1 MARVTIDN
9 VAERAGVSIKTVSRV
24 VNGEPNVRPATRD
37 RVEQAIAALEYRP
50 NPSARSL
57 AGNRTYVLGL
67 FYDNPSAHYVMDI
80 QQGVLASCAKAGYDL
95 LIHPCR
101 HEDMATVAEI
111 ASLMRQ
117 HRMDGAILTPPLSD
131 TLPVVEAII
140 DAGTPCVRIAPAEY
154 KPLCPFVE
162 TNDQDAAFDMTA
174 RLLALGHTRIG
185 FIAGHPDH
193 RAVAR
198 RHEGYREALA
208 AHGVPYQSTL
218 VAQGFNSFESG
229 RAAAAQLLSLSSTPT
244 AIFASNDDMAA
255 GVIMEAHQRGIIMPA
270 QLSVAG
276 FDDSPVAHQIY
287 PSLTTVRQPTA
298 AMAAQATRLLIQQIK
313 GASPPALEPL
323 KCELIEREST
333 GSCCTSDVGR
343 KGRMSDV

>member
-1 MARVTIDN
+1 MARATIDN
-9 VAERAGVSIKTVSRV
+9 VAQRAGVSIKTVSRV
-24 VNGEPNVRPATRD
+24 VNGEPNVRPATREK
-37 RVEQAIAALEYRP
+37 VEQAIAALEYRP

-80 QQGVLASCAKAGYDL
+80 QQGVLASCARAGYDL

-101 HEDMATVAEI
+101 YEARETVAEI
-111 ASLMRQ
+111 AGLMRQ
-117 HRMDGAILTPPLSD
+117 HRMDGAILTPPLAD
-131 TLPVVEAII
+131 ALPVVEAII
-140 DAGTPCVRIAPAEY
+140 DAGIPCVRIAPGDH
-154 KPLCPFVE
+154 PSLCPFVE
-162 TNDQDAAFDMTA
+162 TNDQDAAFAMTS
-174 RLLALGHTRIG
+174 RLLALGHSRIG
-185 FIAGHPDH
+185 FISGHPDH

-198 RHEGYREALA
+198 RHAGYRAALA
-208 AHGVPYQSTL
+208 AQGVPYRQAL
-218 VAQGFNSFESG
+218 VVQGYNSFESG
-229 RAAAAQLLSLSSTPT
+229 RRAAVQLLDLPRPPT

-255 GVIMEAHQRGIIMPA
+255 GVIMEAHTRGIAMPA

-287 PSLTTVRQPTA
+287 PALTTVRQPTA

-313 GASPPALEPL
+313 GAPLPVLEPL

-333 GSCCTSDVGR
+333 GSCASDV
-343 KGRMSDV
+343 